1 MALASGHWIRTEVTG
16 DLPSPRHGHALA
28 VAGNVV
34 FVFGGCATHNNLKD
48 EATYFNDFYM
58 LTVTPADLAWE
69 VIPQEGSI
77 PCPREGHSLCIVKR
91 KIYLF
96 GGSSKQEAEE
106 CLPGMY
112 CFDLGNLTWQKLK
125 IHGIAP
131 QTLRHSSAV
140 VGENIFLFGGIH
152 YGTVVAD
159 LYIFNTVT
167 CSWIPIKTT
176 GLLPEARSGHTLAT
190 VGDQIYLFGGCTEKN
205 IYNTDMHVL
214 DTVTLVWQQCDV
226 KGEIPS
232 GRTHHSFTAHHDKD
246 IYLFGGLCDLEN
258 GNTAMKNDV
267 MKLSLAKMKW
277 KVPLYV
283 GIPPACRHG
292 HAAFILHS
300 HLFIFGGVNEEVNFN
315 DIMGMKLINPS
326 DRKPIM
332 KDILSEFGIQGISNG
347 FIPTKIPKVKYELSS
362 MPFPGRMD
370 SPLPMPDSQLQDFTS
385 LRNEAMDKITRAFAL
400 LDSEF
405 EKLDSEKANLIQVK
419 IAFQKEKEFYRKQID
434 EQQQEIQEMLEKHKA
449 QNESWLK
456 ARADENDK
464 ERKKICKLREELLKD
479 QKKLREEQ
487 QSTEKRN
494 QQLISIMQQF
504 KGI

>member
-347 FIPTKIPKVKYELSS
+347 
-362 MPFPGRMD
+362 
-370 SPLPMPDSQLQDFTS
+370 
-385 LRNEAMDKITRAFAL
+385 
-400 LDSEF
+400 
-405 EKLDSEKANLIQVK
+405 EKANLIQVK